1 MHKLEYSNRF
11 CSLLIEEP
19 YFCIWLVENIIGKN
33 EDVKNY
39 LVKYRSRLIHCH
51 CRKHFLY
58 CDLDRPIYLLY
69 SWKVRRLKRAWDVL
83 KRVTWQ
89 GIKHTPSA
97 YQMITFLYIKAVFA
111 LSHRWISLFLG
122 DSVVNIID
130 VSIILKHR
138 AVWRLWTNAGTALT
152 LVVMHLSAAIR
163 GWPRGTPGHLH
174 NDVYKSPYPKTRS
187 FNKKLLTPLPGL
199 GEGEK
204 CALPSQKVQ
213 YFKRVPFAIINFLFV
228 IIIHIRVN

>member
-51 CRKHFLY
+51 CRKYFLY

-130 VSIILKHR
+130 VPIILKHR

-163 GWPRGTPGHLH
+163 GVTPGNPRSFAQRRLQIP
-174 NDVYKSPYPKTRS
+174 PYPKTRS
-187 FNKKLLTPLPGL
+187 FNKKLPGL

-213 YFKRVPFAIINFLFV
+213 YFKRVPFVIINFLFV

>member
-1 MHKLEYSNRF
+1 MTDQQWPLSN
-11 CSLLIEEP
+11 
-19 YFCIWLVENIIGKN
+19 
-33 EDVKNY
+33 D
-39 LVKYRSRLIHCH
+39 
-51 CRKHFLY
+51 
-58 CDLDRPIYLLY
+58 
-69 SWKVRRLKRAWDVL
+69 
-83 KRVTWQ
+83 
-89 GIKHTPSA
+89 

-111 LSHRWISLFLG
+111 LSHRRISLFSW

-130 VSIILKHR
+130 VPIILKHR

-163 GWPRGTPGHLH
+163 GGGWPRGTSGDLH

-187 FNKKLLTPLPGL
+187 FNKKLLTPLPG
-199 GEGEK
+199 GGKK

-213 YFKRVPFAIINFLFV
+213 YFKRVLFVIINFLFV